1 MIYKKQNIAHKS
13 EEDREFSEKMR
24 FRIQILNSKMDKN
37 GKKISYYTIIYKINN
52 N

>member
-24 FRIQILNSKMDKN
+24 FRIQILNSKMDKA
-37 GKKISYYTIIYKINN
+37 ISYYTIIYKINN